1 MEILLISIAL
11 IAAIL
16 LILVVMVQP
25 GKADMISG
33 MGGFGGQMTNLLG
46 VRQSRNIL
54 QNATM
59 VLLGGLVLIA
69 VVVNKFFLASNNG
82 SGPVPVT
89 QGAEI
94 PQTSLPAAQR
104 PVAQPAQQ
112 AQPAQ
117 PAAEPA
123 QPAAQPK

>member
-1 MEILLISIAL
+1 
-11 IAAIL
+11 
-16 LILVVMVQP
+16 
-25 GKADMISG
+25 
-33 MGGFGGQMTNLLG
+33 MGGLGGQMNNLLG

-82 SGPVPVT
+82 GGPVPVT

-94 PQTSLPAAQR
+94 PQMSLPAQQ

-117 PAAEPA
+117 PAEQAQPA
-123 QPAAQPK
+123 QPAQPAQQPK

>member
-1 MEILLISIAL
+1 MEIFLISIAL

-33 MGGFGGQMTNLLG
+33 MGGLGGQMNNLLG

-69 VVVNKFFLASNNG
+69 VVVNKFFLASDNG
-82 SGPVPVT
+82 GGPTPVT

-94 PQTSLPAAQR
+94 PQTQLPVQSAAPQPQPAAQ
-104 PVAQPAQQ
+104 PQQ
-112 AQPAQ
+112 
-117 PAAEPA
+117 A
-123 QPAAQPK
+123 QPAAQPQQAQPK

>member
-33 MGGFGGQMTNLLG
+33 MGGLGGQMTNLLG
-46 VRQSRNIL
+46 VRQSRNVL

-59 VLLGGLVLIA
+59 VLLGALVLIA
-69 VVVNKFFLASNNG
+69 VVVNKFFLASENG
-82 SGPVPVT
+82 GGPVPVT

-94 PQTSLPAAQR
+94 PQMQLPAQQ

-117 PAAEPA
+117 PA
-123 QPAAQPK
+123 QPAEQPK